1 MSSSYDPSIPDLDEI
16 SRDISEAAEIEDRI
30 TESAAEEQRQVQN
43 YVATREDP
51 RNADRWGI
59 KGVAKELQTRL
70 SGGLQDTASTET
82 TYGERTFDDLSG
94 A

>member
-43 YVATREDP
+43 M
-51 RNADRWGI
+51 
-59 KGVAKELQTRL
+59 
-70 SGGLQDTASTET
+70 
-82 TYGERTFDDLSG
+82 
-94 A
+94 